1 MCGKHWACNRSKENS
16 PSEEGLHRRERKMI
30 MEIDYKKLEEGL
42 KNLTGLDFEDL
53 EKQARMMGDTSP
65 EITLSKKLQA
75 LMAAKALG
83 VKYEEIQELPMKQ
96 YITVTLTVFNFFFGD
111 MAETMIPSIPT
122 AK

>member
-1 MCGKHWACNRSKENS
+1 MCVKHWACNRPKENS
-16 PSEEGLHRRERKMI
+16 PSGEGLHRRERKMI

-65 EITLSKKLQA
+65 EITLSKKFQA
-75 LMAAKALG
+75 LAAAKALG
-83 VKYEEIQELPMKQ
+83 VKYEDVQELKLKE

-111 MAETMIPSIPT
+111 MAETMIPNIPIE
-122 AK
+122 K